1 VSTAAAVTVVIA
13 GFVGFQLTR
22 DPAYP
27 PASAEVAASF
37 EAEMPIEVTAAVDAE
52 APVEVEAPSV
62 APEVVSETAV
72 EIAGVATPDAEM
84 PEIVAE
90 VVPELEVA
98 TEPASEAEVVSVPA
112 SETTPELETA
122 PEPIPDGVAALP
134 SPPEFDVVRI
144 EADGG
149 ALVAGRAQAGSALT
163 LRLDGQEIEAM
174 RADSGGSFVTLLT
187 LSTSAVPRVLSLE
200 MAMDDGSI
208 IAAEQ
213 TVIIAPLTPPVAVA
227 ALETPVETAVDAP
240 ADVVAEVVTPQAAE
254 PTTSEAT
261 AVATAEEVVP
271 EVVVAEVIPAAAPT
285 ILIADADGVRV
296 VQTAE
301 NAEAPEAKDQLV
313 LDTIAYDTTGDVIL
327 SGRGEAETDVQVYL
341 DNQPVQATTVN
352 EAGNW
357 RAALADVEPGTYTL
371 RVDEIGAGGEVISR
385 IETPFQREDQT
396 VLDALPASAT
406 GVSVITVQPGFTLW
420 GIAREA
426 FGEGVLYVRV
436 FEANQELIGDPDL
449 IYPGQ
454 VFIIPDN

>member
-1 VSTAAAVTVVIA
+1 MSFWSSLGLSGGAAVSTAAAVTVVIA

-22 DPAYP
+22 DPADP
-27 PASAEVAASF
+27 PAPVEVA
-37 EAEMPIEVTAAVDAE
+37 

-62 APEVVSETAV
+62 APEVVAETAD
-72 EIAGVATPDAEM
+72 EIAGVATPEAEM

-90 VVPELEVA
+90 VV
-98 TEPASEAEVVSVPA
+98 T
-112 SETTPELETA
+112 ELETV
-122 PEPIPDGVAALP
+122 PEPTPVGVVALP
-134 SPPEFDVVRI
+134 SPPEFDVVRVD
-144 EADGG
+144 ADGG

-163 LRLDGQEIEAM
+163 LRLDGQEIEAT
-174 RADSGGSFVTLLT
+174 RADSGGSFVALFT

-208 IAAEQ
+208 IVAEQ
-213 TVIIAPLTPPVAVA
+213 TVIIAPVTPPVAVA
-227 ALETPVETAVDAP
+227 ALETPTVLETPVETDVDVP
-240 ADVVAEVVTPQAAE
+240 ADAIAEVVTPQAAE
-254 PTTSEAT
+254 TTSEAT
-261 AVATAEEVVP
+261 AEAFAAEVVP
-271 EVVVAEVIPAAAPT
+271 EIVVTEVTPAAAPT

-301 NAEAPEAKDQLV
+301 NAEAPEAEVQLV

-327 SGRGEAETDVQVYL
+327 SGRGEAATGVQVYL
-341 DNQPVQATTVN
+341 DNQPVQATNVN
-352 EAGNW
+352 EAGSW
-357 RAALADVEPGTYTL
+357 RAALAEVEPGTYTL
-371 RVDEIGAGGEVISR
+371 RVDGVGAGGEVVSR
-385 IETPFQREDQT
+385 IETPFQREDQS
-396 VLDALPASAT
+396 VLAALPASAA

-436 FEANQELIGDPDL
+436 FEANQELISNPDL